1 MAEKLYYSMG
11 EVAEM
16 FDVNPSLLRHWETQ
30 FSQLRP
36 RRNRKGNRLY
46 TPQDVELLKRIYHLV
61 KEQGMTLDG
70 ARRALKRRVAAGNA
84 DRDAELLERLQRV
97 RALLEEVREELKEEP
112 EEPSVRPASPVSAGV
127 SENAFRT
134 DGSDG
139 ATPPVGE
146 TRRPGVPRRDRSG
159 ALDDDPFA
167 CYEQTLF

>member
-1 MAEKLYYSMG
+1 MTEKLYYSMG

-30 FSQLRP
+30 FPRLRP
-36 RRNRKGNRLY
+36 HRNRKGNRLY
-46 TPQDVELLKRIYHLV
+46 TKQDVELLKRIYHLV

-70 ARRALKRRVAAGNA
+70 ARRALRQRASSPVA

-112 EEPSVRPASPVSAGV
+112 SAAESPAPAATRPSELPERSDKKEEVPPKRARPAARREPA
-127 SENAFRT
+127 T
-134 DGSDG
+134 D
-139 ATPPVGE
+139 E
-146 TRRPGVPRRDRSG
+146 
-159 ALDDDPFA
+159 DPFA